1 MVDLS
6 GIRRP
11 LVEVRNLSHAFN
23 LVEAVRDISFY
34 VPGKSIFGLV
44 GSDGAGKSTVLR
56 LIAGMM
62 KPSKGEIM
70 IDGLSSVSGRQKIKH
85 IIGYMPQRFG
95 LYQDLTVE
103 ENMNFF
109 MDVFGIPRSDR
120 KHRMEKYLGFSNLLP
135 FTDRLA
141 GDLSGGMKQKLG
153 LACVLVHEPR
163 LLILDEPT
171 NGVDPVSRR
180 EFWDILDSM
189 KQEGMTLIVSTAYL
203 DEGEKCDRLALM
215 HSGIVLEENSPDA
228 MRGTHPTLEAA
239 IIARIT
245 DVDKELVNDAFSSES
260 ISVSQLEKNSA
271 DLSRSIKLHSPSKKV
286 KSSVFW
292 VQTVQ
297 ENPPPYACCA
307 ALLPLH
313 PAMAWL
319 PAMI

>member
-6 GIRRP
+6 GSRQP
-11 LVEVRNLSHAFN
+11 LVEVRNLSHAFK
-23 LVEAVRDISFY
+23 LVEAVRDISFC
-34 VPGKSIFGLV
+34 VPDKSIFGLV

-135 FTDRLA
+135 FVDRLA

-153 LACVLVHEPR
+153 LACVLAHEPR

-215 HSGIVLEENSPDA
+215 HSGIILEENSPDA
-228 MRGTHPTLEAA
+228 MRGIHPTLEAA

-245 DVDKELVNDAFSSES
+245 DVDKELVDDSFS
-260 ISVSQLEKNSA
+260 L
-271 DLSRSIKLHSPSKKV
+271 
-286 KSSVFW
+286 
-292 VQTVQ
+292 
-297 ENPPPYACCA
+297 
-307 ALLPLH
+307 
-313 PAMAWL
+313 
-319 PAMI
+319 